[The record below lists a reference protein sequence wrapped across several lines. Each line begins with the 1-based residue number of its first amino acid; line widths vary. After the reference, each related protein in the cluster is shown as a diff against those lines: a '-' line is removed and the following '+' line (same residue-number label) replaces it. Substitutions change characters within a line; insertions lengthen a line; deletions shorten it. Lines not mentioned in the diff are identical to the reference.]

1 MTAMP
6 STYDHFDATA
16 AQAPPPSSMLERVTL
31 ILDLFD
37 VPNRRLALE
46 EVCRQTGLPRSS
58 AHRIL
63 EHMTSLGWVSRSEAG
78 YGLGSRARWLGRL
91 AGDSSALRS
100 VAAPLLHELAVA
112 TGLVAHLGILEG
124 TEVFYLDKVG
134 GRSAGE
140 CPSSVGGRAPAHRTA
155 LGMAMLSLLAP
166 EQVDIRVAPL
176 LDHGDRQLALVTLHR
191 ELDRIRNRSGLAVER
206 GAHIPGIGSVAVG
219 LPGPEGPVGAISLV
233 GRAEAPF
240 ERIAPLLARAAG
252 RINQQLLRL
261 PSAAPDPVWVA
272 RAETPTRRAL
282 SVV

>member
-6 STYDHFDATA
+6 SMYGHLDASPEQGA
-16 AQAPPPSSMLERVTL
+16 PPSSMLERVTL
-31 ILDLFD
+31 IIDLFD

-46 EVCRQTGLPRSS
+46 EVCRRTGLPRSS

-91 AGDSSALRS
+91 AGDSTALRS
-100 VAAPLLHELAVA
+100 VSAPLLHELAIV

-124 TEVFYLDKVG
+124 AEVFYLDKVG

-140 CPSSVGGRAPAHRTA
+140 CPSRVGGRAPAHRTA
-155 LGMAMLSLLAP
+155 LGMAMLAFLAP
-166 EQVDIRVAPL
+166 EQVDIHVAPF
-176 LDHGDRQLALVTLHR
+176 LDRDDRGQTLVDLHR
-191 ELDRIRNRSGLAVER
+191 DLDRIRNRNGLAVER
-206 GAHIPGIGSVAVG
+206 GAHFPGIGSVAVG

-233 GRAEAPF
+233 GRADVPF
-240 ERIAPLLARAAG
+240 ERIAPLVARAAA

-261 PSAAPDPVWVA
+261 PSTALNPVRVTG
-272 RAETPTRRAL
+272 AETPIRRVLA
-282 SVV
+282 VV